1 MPQLTAAVPSGGADR
16 FSDRRSQ
23 LRGHGCD
30 CPVRRDNILKH
41 LDQSDWTER
50 VYQHHLEDI
59 LDRSRAR
66 SFFNRLGDTGVNKQH
81 VERAMVGLF
90 VIVALRS

>member
-16 FSDRRSQ
+16 FSDRRS

-50 VYQHHLEDI
+50 VYQHHLEEI
-59 LDRSRAR
+59 LDRSCAR
-66 SFFNRLGDTGVNKQH
+66 SFSNRLGDADINEQQ

-90 VIVALRS
+90 VIAALRS